1 MSENVNESRG
11 KSETQNIVKA
21 SPIPTL
27 IKHKFVVL
35 SIVVLILFFIWGW
48 SKGSTFFNFNTNP
61 TVERLEKLGQ
71 LAGLK
76 VFVGDVL
83 TAENEG
89 GQGFF
94 SGVKGVWIIK
104 GDALL
109 ATDMKK
115 SKMFIDEATKQ
126 IQITLEEPQVLSP
139 RVDHKKTHQYELKD
153 GLFTGSK
160 TTAKL
165 HQAAMQQAQLA
176 IETAANSE
184 EYKALAIENI
194 EMLLSTMIELSSDG
208 WEAEF
213 KWIPLATEK

>member
-1 MSENVNESRG
+1 MNAN
-11 KSETQNIVKA
+11 KNITKT
-21 SPIPTL
+21 SIISGL

-35 SIVVLILFFIWGW
+35 VIIGLILASIWGW
-48 SKGSTFFNFNTNP
+48 SKGNTYFNFNTNP

-71 LAGLK
+71 LAGLR

-115 SKMFIDEATKQ
+115 SKISIDEANKH
-126 IQITLEEPQVLSP
+126 IEITLEEPQILSP
-139 RVDHKKTHQYELKD
+139 RVDHNQTHQYELKD
-153 GLFTGSK
+153 GIFTGSK

-176 IETAANSE
+176 IEAAANSE
-184 EYKALAIENI
+184 EYKTLAIENI

-208 WEAEF
+208 WKAEF